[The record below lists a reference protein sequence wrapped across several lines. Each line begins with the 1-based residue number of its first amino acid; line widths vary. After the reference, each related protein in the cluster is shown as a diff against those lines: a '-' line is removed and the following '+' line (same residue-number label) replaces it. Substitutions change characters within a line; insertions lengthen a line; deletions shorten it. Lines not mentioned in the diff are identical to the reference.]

1 MGITE
6 RITRR
11 RTKKVTNKP
20 LLILQK
26 FSALTVMFL
35 LSISVFGTD
44 GTNTDKGDVD
54 MSSLSAASDLGPEI
68 PKGTTI
74 WSLGKQDG
82 SSAEFA
88 AQSAT
93 VKTAAVN
100 IPSTM
105 VKASTL
111 KSIPSGL
118 NGETNPEL
126 KITYQLDKIPAN
138 GVIFRVGIM
147 DAYKSVPQMGV
158 FSNQQMS
165 GIIQIAGVS
174 GTESKYSFRKTYE
187 LYIPKEQLQIG
198 TNELKLK
205 TVRCLYCTN
214 KEDEYLWWTW
224 DNLSLESLNAPI
236 KEPIHGSYTLTG
248 TMVNHK
254 EFYFEEGAV
263 AHLPYVIKW
272 LGLAYSGNI
281 MRTSCASDVEGSC
294 SKMEEY
300 YKVLKDYNMQAIALH
315 LHTGD
320 IKLKPD
326 GSLPDDAVKK
336 LTDYFNKYGSYFQYY
351 EVDNEPGLF
360 NRSKAVN
367 LAIADWLNKK
377 GKLIAPHLLTV
388 APGWAY
394 WPKYSED
401 SCSFQKGNVRQ
412 CGDPDGWERDPKQ
425 RMELE
430 AVTDLTNGHS
440 YGDSYIQSNGGSFT
454 ENLKTFGGA
463 VDGLSKNML
472 TTEFGTSDSHV
483 DAYQYG
489 ASERT
494 SAVFD
499 RIMRG
504 HIGYADMFIQHAAFF
519 PEYSLFKND
528 FNLRDHDPAK
538 TEIYY
543 TKKNEDSRVSIM
555 RRLGLSYATH
565 GTPLTYNTINKHKL
579 ADKLVYVRA
588 VDTSTLKPLAGS
600 NATSNKVLVNFVNFE
615 DTTQTIVAS
624 VKMPKKT
631 IYEGERFGNGDTY
644 EEARS
649 YVSGRNASPT
659 LTFTETLAPG
669 EAVQYILEP
678 SSEKQEKAPQ
688 GLKAVA
694 QKGLSVKLNWLEAPG
709 ASYELLRDEGTDSEL
724 KVIASN
730 IGDTQYTDRNLK
742 EGTIYTYAVR
752 ATGSKLISN
761 SIKITATGLVPLERS
776 EWKVT
781 SHVNSGGAS
790 PRNAI
795 DGDPS
800 TRWDSGRNQISGE
813 FYQIDLGGTHLIEA
827 IDLDSKSSYYDYPR
841 GYTVYVS
848 NDAQNWTQIASGKG
862 TAELTK
868 IQFPKVQARHVKI
881 VQTSR
886 DGNYWSIHELNV
898 YSRD

>member
-6 RITRR
+6 SIPKRS
-11 RTKKVTNKP
+11 TKKATNKS

-26 FSALTVMFL
+26 FSALTIMLL

-44 GTNTDKGDVD
+44 GTKNDKGDVD
-54 MSSLSAASDLGPEI
+54 LSSLTAAGTLGPEI
-68 PKGTTI
+68 PNGTTI
-74 WSLGKQDG
+74 WNLGKVDG
-82 SSAEFA
+82 SSSEFA
-88 AQSAT
+88 AKGASEYIS
-93 VKTAAVN
+93 AVN
-100 IPSTM
+100 IVSTM
-105 VKASTL
+105 VKPDLL
-111 KSIPSGL
+111 KSIPPGL

-126 KITYQLDKIPAN
+126 KITYQLGKIPVN

-158 FSNQQMS
+158 FSNQQLS

-174 GTESKYSFRKTYE
+174 GTDSKYNFRKTYE

-224 DNLSLESLNAPI
+224 DNLSLESLKTPI
-236 KEPIHGSYTLTG
+236 TEPIHGSYTLTG
-248 TMVNHK
+248 TMVNQK

-272 LGLAYSGNI
+272 LGLAYSGNV

-300 YKVLKDYNMQAIALH
+300 YKVLKDYNMQAVALY

-320 IKLKPD
+320 IKLKAD
-326 GSLPDDAVKK
+326 GTLPDDAVKK

-394 WPKYSED
+394 WPKYSEN
-401 SCSFQKGNVRQ
+401 SCGFQNGTVRK

-425 RMELE
+425 RMQLE

-440 YGDSYIQSNGGSFT
+440 YGDSYIYSNGGSFT

-499 RIMRG
+499 RIMRA
-504 HIGYADMFIQHAAFF
+504 HIGYADIFVQHAAFF
-519 PEYSLFKND
+519 EGYSLFKNN
-528 FNLRDHDPAK
+528 FNLIDHDPAK

-543 TKKNEDSRVSIM
+543 TKENEDSRVSIM
-555 RRLGLSYATH
+555 RRLVLSYATH
-565 GTPLTYNTINKHKL
+565 GTPLTYYIINKPTL

-600 NATSNKVLVNFVNFE
+600 QGTSNKVLVNFVNYE

-631 IYEGERFGNGDTY
+631 VYEGERFGDGDTY

-649 YVSGRNASPT
+649 YVSGKNAAPT

-669 EAVQYILEP
+669 EAVQYILQP
-678 SSEKQEKAPQ
+678 SSEKQEIAPQ

-694 QKGLSVKLNWLEAPG
+694 VKGLAVQLNWFEVPG
-709 ASYELLRDEGTDSEL
+709 SRYELLRAEGTSNEL

-730 IGDTQYTDRNLK
+730 IGETQYTDRNLQ
-742 EGTIYTYAVR
+742 EGTLYTYAVR
-752 ATGSKLISN
+752 VTGSKITSD
-761 SIKITATGLVPLERS
+761 STKSTATALVPLNRS
-776 EWKVT
+776 EWKV
-781 SHVNSGGAS
+781 SSNVNSGGTS
-790 PRNAI
+790 PKNAI
-795 DGDPS
+795 DGDVS
-800 TRWDSGRNQISGE
+800 TRWDSGRNQVSGE
-813 FYQIDLGGTHLIEA
+813 YYQIDLGMAHFIEG

-841 GYTVYVS
+841 AYTVYVS
-848 NDAQNWTQIASGKG
+848 NDAQNWTQITSGKG
-862 TAELTK
+862 MPELTK
-868 IQFPKVQARHVKI
+868 IQFPKVSARYIKI
-881 VQTSR
+881 VQTSV